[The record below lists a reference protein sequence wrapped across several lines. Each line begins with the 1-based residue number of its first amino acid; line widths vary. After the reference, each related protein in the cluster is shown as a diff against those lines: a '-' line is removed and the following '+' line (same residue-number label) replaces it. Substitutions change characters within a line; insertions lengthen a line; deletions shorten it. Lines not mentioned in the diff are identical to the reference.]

1 MDTTDVGTYYATFG
15 DREWQ
20 RLERDEGVVE
30 FEVTAAILARHLPA
44 SGRILDIGGGP
55 GRYAIWLADRG
66 YRVTLA
72 DVSPNL
78 LDIARSRLGAD
89 PARSDAV
96 DEITEADARD
106 LSRWPDQSFDAVL
119 SLGPFYHLTDP
130 NDRDRAARETARVV
144 RPGGVVFVALMPW
157 LGFVR
162 RTMLVA
168 DERHHLTEPAFV
180 AALRDH
186 GVFTNDV
193 PGRFTHGYGVRPA
206 DVVPYFESY
215 GFATRTFVS
224 THGFANGVESALAE
238 TRFSD
243 PNAYAVA
250 LKLLIDTADDPG
262 LLGLGGHLLY
272 VGERRDAGSRD
283 ISSHDRRDGP

>member
-1 MDTTDVGTYYATFG
+1 MDTTDVGGYYATFRE
-15 DREWQ
+15 REWQ

-30 FEVTAAILARHLPA
+30 FDVTTAMLARHLPEC
-44 SGRILDIGGGP
+44 GRILDIGGGP

-72 DVSPNL
+72 DISPDL

-89 PARSDAV
+89 PAESGAV

-130 NDRDRAARETARVV
+130 NDRSRAAREAARVV
-144 RPGGVVFVALMPW
+144 RRGGVVFVALMPW

-162 RTMLVA
+162 RTIWVA
-168 DERHHLTEPAFV
+168 DERRHLADPAFV
-180 AALRDH
+180 AALRDR

-193 PGRFTHGYGVRPA
+193 PGRFTHGHGVRPA
-206 DVVPYFESY
+206 EVVPFFESY

-224 THGFANGVESALAE
+224 THGFANGIESALAE
-238 TRFSD
+238 MRLSD
-243 PNAYAVA
+243 PDAYAAA
-250 LKLLIDTADDPG
+250 LELLIDTADDPG

-272 VGERRDAGSRD
+272 VGERRAAGSRD
-283 ISSHDRRDGP
+283 QGAVE